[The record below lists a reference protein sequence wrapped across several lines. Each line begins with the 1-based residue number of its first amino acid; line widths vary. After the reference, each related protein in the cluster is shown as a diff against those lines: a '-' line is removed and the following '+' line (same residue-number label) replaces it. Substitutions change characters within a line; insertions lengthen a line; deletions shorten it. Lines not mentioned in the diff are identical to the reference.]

1 MELGHG
7 HPVVTTILL
16 TTSKSTSNMSSS
28 SAQLQLKENQ
38 LKITGQLS
46 TSYIYHLTML
56 IGLPTKKTALIRLVG
71 LDTETLKLLGSAV
84 VLSFLWPLL

>member
-28 SAQLQLKENQ
+28 SAQLQLKENR
-38 LKITGQLS
+38 LRITGQLS
-46 TSYIYHLTML
+46 TRYVIHLTIL
-56 IGLPTKKTALIRLVG
+56 TGLPTKRTALIRLVG
-71 LDTETLKLLGSAV
+71 SDTEALHDH
-84 VLSFLWPLL
+84 